1 MMMMMI
7 LKEFGGVDII
17 HCNFVWQDSKNQS
30 WFFIFL
36 VVDFEQ
42 ESNLEKQN
50 LNTQLKIWMYKR
62 LRLIV
67 VLCWE
72 EKDSS

>member
-1 MMMMMI
+1 VLI
-7 LKEFGGVDII
+7 LFIVILFDKTRRIKVD
-17 HCNFVWQDSKNQS
+17 FL
-30 WFFIFL
+30 FFL